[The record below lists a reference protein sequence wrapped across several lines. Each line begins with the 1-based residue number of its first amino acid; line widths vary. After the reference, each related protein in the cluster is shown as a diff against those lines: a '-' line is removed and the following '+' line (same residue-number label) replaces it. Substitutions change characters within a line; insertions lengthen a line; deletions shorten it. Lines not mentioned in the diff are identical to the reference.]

1 MYVYGINGAVL
12 LEEISSI
19 IPWVS
24 ATITGQRPRTFRED
38 AVMCRHLLCQTAAG
52 RTNGDETRVAKK
64 KGRQKPRET
73 RETAG
78 WPVTKKAEFGRVNP
92 RSDRRGKHTFWDLT
106 HVPITKFRKL
116 LMQTQNQRQP
126 KKGGDLMQH
135 LLSVQNLRAFP
146 VGLWSS
152 SICWVQPR
160 GVSAASRMGSSQ
172 GGCLRLRHRPS
183 RPVEV
188 T

>member
-92 RSDRRGKHTFWDLT
+92 RSDRRGKHTF
-106 HVPITKFRKL
+106 
-116 LMQTQNQRQP
+116 
-126 KKGGDLMQH
+126 
-135 LLSVQNLRAFP
+135 
-146 VGLWSS
+146 
-152 SICWVQPR
+152 
-160 GVSAASRMGSSQ
+160 
-172 GGCLRLRHRPS
+172 
-183 RPVEV
+183 
-188 T
+188 